1 MGDNKTNLLVNE
13 TDDMDVAGDSIPA
26 MDHETNLQ
34 LILNELLLAVGV
46 LGLLLNLF
54 TLILTVFR

>member
-1 MGDNKTNLLVNE
+1 MGDNTTNLLVNE